1 MRSNSHARS
10 AAQSAPF
17 TPCGVLV
24 RLASN
29 RRAMIVPQRDAI
41 GPVVRSTTCF
51 RKAPLV
57 APKDAA
63 GNPPDVS
70 EMMPIAL
77 RERRAARGTSYRTTI
92 SCASPSSSSTSV
104 SSAAASA
111 LASPNAGFADGVPF
125 LAIDGA
131 EEGEGRTGLLGAG
144 GVGSP
149 KPSGRSDS
157 GPCCPNAGNANART
171 TAAAA
176 RRPPFVILSVN
187 DANLFQMFGA
197 ALQFLLSA

>member
-1 MRSNSHARS
+1 M
-10 AAQSAPF
+10 
-17 TPCGVLV
+17 V
-24 RLASN
+24 
-29 RRAMIVPQRDAI
+29 VPN
-41 GPVVRSTTCF
+41 
-51 RKAPLV
+51 
-57 APKDAA
+57 DAA

-77 RERRAARGTSYRTTI
+77 SERRAAGGTSYRTTI
-92 SCASPSSSSTSV
+92 SCASSSSSSA

-111 LASPNAGFADGVPF
+111 LTSPDAGFADDVAVLAVEGV
-125 LAIDGA
+125 D
-131 EEGEGRTGLLGAG
+131 EGEGRAGLLGADG
-144 GVGSP
+144 AGSP

-157 GPCCPNAGNANART
+157 GPCCPNAGKANART

-176 RRPPFVILSVN
+176 KRPPFVILSVN